1 MTSFHRTTRYV
12 QLIRFKATN
21 FVLGHHAKDP
31 SSSKEALLRGHR
43 LLPSADPRRSDE
55 VLPAQRPFWKR
66 RRRQR
71 QRLLLHLLAGLGGVR
86 DGVVVQEGKVVVRK
100 AAWIWLLRGLSEFR
114 LPAEDAPSTG
124 FHSLPKPAIF
134 QPEVPT
140 LEVAID
146 TSAFHCTRLLG
157 QDDEAGLLQTPL
169 PVEVEEVIGY
179 FQTRPLTNCK
189 RNSMSKMNSLS
200 TRMRWCY
207 FQRN

>member
-1 MTSFHRTTRYV
+1 MTSFHRTSRYV

-21 FVLGHHAKDP
+21 FVLGHHAKAP
-31 SSSKEALLRGHR
+31 SLKEALLRGHR
-43 LLPSADPRRSDE
+43 LPPSADPHRLDE

-71 QRLLLHLLAGLGGVR
+71 QRLLLHLLAGQGGVR

-114 LPAEDAPSTG
+114 LPAGVAPSTG
-124 FHSLPKPAIF
+124 FHSLPKPAIV
-134 QPEVPT
+134 QLEVPT

-157 QDDEAGLLQTPL
+157 QDDGAGLLQTPL

-179 FQTRPLTNCK
+179 FRTRPLTNCT
-189 RNSMSKMNSLS
+189 RNSTSMMNSMS